1 MKDYTIATAWTK
13 LTTAI
18 LISLVQTRKTSTQI
32 NRKATM
38 SKTPNF
44 IVL

>member
-13 LTTAI
+13 LTTLV
-18 LISLVQTRKTSTQI
+18 LISSVQKPITITQI

-38 SKTPNF
+38 SKTQNC
-44 IVL
+44 IIL